1 MKNPIIVFL
10 ICVTTLFGKTNISSA
25 KNAVYFEYAGTAL
38 NSSVNYEFLFR
49 NDIPIRVGLGY
60 INAEQSVN
68 FGDKFSENQEVS
80 LIPIA
85 IGKLIGQKQHNL
97 ELGAGFIIK
106 YFHRESQFENEKN
119 GVLLNGLIGYRYQ
132 SIQNRG
138 LLVRLTLSPI
148 YQPIDEGFKV
158 YTGVSIGYLF

>member
-1 MKNPIIVFL
+1 M
-10 ICVTTLFGKTNISSA
+10 
-25 KNAVYFEYAGTAL
+25 
-38 NSSVNYEFLFR
+38 
-49 NDIPIRVGLGY
+49 
-60 INAEQSVN
+60 N

-80 LIPIA
+80 LVPIT